1 MRLRDLSDPIV
12 PISYRSCIKTGVKCG
27 SSRQGKTSQQLSEI
41 NLGQI
46 CAPVAKRGLTVDD
59 IKFRR
64 AIEEE
69 NTISDEEDEKATKV
83 SAEFVQYMSIFDK
96 VQYKRRLR

>member
-1 MRLRDLSDPIV
+1 
-12 PISYRSCIKTGVKCG
+12 
-27 SSRQGKTSQQLSEI
+27 
-41 NLGQI
+41 
-46 CAPVAKRGLTVDD
+46 VAKRGLTVDD